1 MWSVGVIVTFFD
13 DLKTFFPLLAFAGN
27 VLYQTQMNSDKSSW
41 SCLVCCFCSSIIPT
55 YCVSTLTFR
64 KGGAISQSADT
75 ADADADEDVDVVL
88 ESLCFSCLPTIV
100 DEQCKVNVIVGVLIW
115 IKSEELWSL
124 SLVDTVI
131 SDQCTNGL
139 PQFKM
144 KSCLFPAATSEIQ
157 RNLICIFFG
166 GFKTKKI
173 VCILVISV
181 MSNNFKC

>member
-1 MWSVGVIVTFFD
+1 M
-13 DLKTFFPLLAFAGN
+13 
-27 VLYQTQMNSDKSSW
+27 
-41 SCLVCCFCSSIIPT
+41 
-55 YCVSTLTFR
+55 
-64 KGGAISQSADT
+64 SQSPDT
-75 ADADADEDVDVVL
+75 AYADADEDVAVVL

-157 RNLICIFFG
+157 RNSICIFWG
-166 GFKTKKI
+166 VKKKK
-173 VCILVISV
+173 VCIVVISV
-181 MSNNFKC
+181 MSNIFKC